1 MLTSSGASGAS
12 SSSSA
17 GRKRYDGHGLVT
29 SLTTIAAAARRGRE
43 LREARRADGL
53 RQGAPDLGL
62 LVLGRRRR
70 RRRLLFAQAAAG
82 ADDGDLQVVGQD
94 GVESAVAVR
103 DGDLHPPLP
112 GRQPKR
118 TADSLSASM
127 TGIGLPLR
135 NCTMAP
141 PAVHT

>member
-1 MLTSSGASGAS
+1 MSSGASGAS

-17 GRKRYDGHGLVT
+17 GRKRYDGHGRVT
-29 SLTTIAAAARRGRE
+29 SLTTITASARRRGQ

-53 RQGAPDLGL
+53 RQGAPDLRL
-62 LVLGRRRR
+62 LVLRRRRR

-94 GVESAVAVR
+94 GVEGAVPVGYR
-103 DGDLHPPLP
+103 DLHPPP
-112 GRQPKR
+112 RGRQPKR

-127 TGIGLPLR
+127 TGIGLPER